1 MAEKEIYLDLA
12 HLRQRLLVFENGM
25 HDGSLILAKI
35 QILSPPVII
44 PGRSL

>member
-1 MAEKEIYLDLA
+1 MAETEIYLDLA
-12 HLRQRLLVFENGM
+12 HLRQRLLVFKNGM
-25 HDGSLILAKI
+25 HDSLILAKI